1 MDSIGL
7 EFGSG
12 EARHE
17 QDPGLVG
24 ADDVRKLLQDLREVV
39 AVPDGGLAVHGR
51 THKALEV
58 RPGGSEGLELR
69 QQVKKDRLHALG
81 DVGGSVAAGEEVRHA
96 GQHSDGRLGPDQL
109 DGLRQYLQTTAL
121 QDLSASHQWTVTTV
135 HGSHVPLDVRITDDR
150 EQHCGR

>member
-24 ADDVRKLLQDLREVV
+24 ADDVRELFQDLREVV

-58 RPGGSEGLELR
+58 RPGGSEGLEFR

-96 GQHSDGRLGPDQL
+96 GQHADGRLGPDQL
-109 DGLRQYLQTTAL
+109 DGL
-121 QDLSASHQWTVTTV
+121 
-135 HGSHVPLDVRITDDR
+135 
-150 EQHCGR
+150 